1 MLDVSALSDF
11 LTQPGF
17 WWGVPLGAVVTG
29 VIAPLITARSVRASD
44 ARKATQEREMLALK
58 AEQDEK
64 AQVRKEAR
72 EDQES
77 NRKIIRE
84 TATAFGE
91 VCSAIL
97 EKAMDNKS
105 IFNAVMDAALTMEGM
120 PDKKALDKI
129 EYSIDL
135 MDETKKLT
143 TAYNN
148 LRVVAP
154 VSLLR
159 KATALNAAI
168 MALVGATTMPL
179 KKPPLMNQAGKAF
192 DEFTNAVRAE
202 LGLDAYTAEDVER
215 SKATYLDALQKQVS
229 DYIKET
235 QDEARRFGFLEP
247 GSVPITTIQAGDL
260 TEEHVGKFVGCHDP
274 ASGFNYG
281 AKILKVIRVEEGSR
295 PGMLVRIQHPPI
307 PGGKPAHQ
315 ERMRLRFE
323 HEVQLVDLPDLKR
336 PNGSA

>member
-1 MLDVSALSDF
+1 MSALSDF

-17 WWGVPLGAVVTG
+17 WWGVPLGAFVTG
-29 VIAPLITARSVRASD
+29 VVAPIITARSVRASD
-44 ARKATQEREMLALK
+44 KRKADQEREMLALK

-64 AQVRKEAR
+64 AQTRKEAR

-77 NRKIIRE
+77 SRKIVRE

-97 EKAMDNKS
+97 EKAIDNKS
-105 IFNAVMDAALTMEGM
+105 VFNAVMDAALTMQGM
-120 PDKKALDKI
+120 PDTKALEKI

-135 MDETKKLT
+135 MDEAKRLT
-143 TAYNN
+143 TAFNN

-154 VSLLR
+154 IPLLQ
-159 KATALNAAI
+159 KATALNVAI
-168 MALVGATTMPL
+168 MALIGATTMPL
-179 KKPPLMNQAGKAF
+179 KKPPLMNQAGRAF

-202 LGLDAYTAEDVER
+202 LGLDAYTAEDVDR
-215 SKATYLDALQKQVS
+215 AKATYLDALQKQVD
-229 DYIKET
+229 DYIKEA
-235 QDEARRFGFLEP
+235 QADARRFGFLEP

-260 TEEHVGKFVGCHDP
+260 TEEHIGQFVGCHDP

-281 AKILKVIRVEEGSR
+281 AKILKVIRVEEGSQ

-307 PGGKPAHQ
+307 PGGRPGHQ

-323 HEVQLVDLPDLKR
+323 HEVQLVELPDLTKE
-336 PNGSA
+336 SS

>member
-1 MLDVSALSDF
+1 MLSMSALSDF

-17 WWGVPLGAVVTG
+17 WWGVPLGAFVTG
-29 VIAPLITARSVRASD
+29 VIAPIITARSVRASD
-44 ARKATQEREMLALK
+44 KRKADQEREMLALK

-64 AQVRKEAR
+64 AQARKEVR

-97 EKAMDNKS
+97 EKAMDNRS
-105 IFNAVMDAALTMEGM
+105 VFNAVMDAALTMDGM
-120 PDKKALDKI
+120 PDTKALEKI

-135 MDETKKLT
+135 MDETKTLT

-148 LRVVAP
+148 LRLIAP
-154 VSLLR
+154 IPLLQR
-159 KATALNAAI
+159 ATALMAAI
-168 MALVGATTMPL
+168 MALIRATTMPL
-179 KKPPLMNQAGKAF
+179 KKPPLMNQAGRAF
-192 DEFTNAVRAE
+192 DEFANAVRAE
-202 LGLDAYTAEDVER
+202 LGLDAYTAEDVDR
-215 SKATYLDALQKQVS
+215 AKATYLDALQKQVN
-229 DYIKET
+229 DYIQET
-235 QDEARRFGFLEP
+235 QAEARRFGFLEP

-260 TEEHVGKFVGCHDP
+260 TQEHVGQFVGCHDP
-274 ASGFNYG
+274 FSGFNYG
-281 AKILKVIRVEEGSR
+281 AKILKVIRVEEGSQ

-323 HEVQLVDLPDLKR
+323 HEIQLVELPDLEKE
-336 PNGSA
+336 GS